1 MYQFNFEPVFG
12 AFDTLLLGAWFT
24 IQMSCMAMLLGLAVS
39 IAGAVGKTSGIR
51 LLNLVVDIYVEIF
64 RNTPFLVQIYF
75 IFFGLPALGI
85 RMSPNQAALLAL
97 TVNFGAYGTE
107 IIRAG
112 INSIN
117 RGQIEAAQA
126 IGLSWLQVL
135 RYVVIK
141 PALRAVYPALTSQF
155 IFLMLGSSVVSAIS
169 ATDLT
174 AASNDLNSLT
184 FASFEVYLVTTA
196 IYLVMSIAFSIAFS
210 LIGRSWFAYPVNR

>member
-1 MYQFNFEPVFG
+1 MYQFNFEPVFQ
-12 AFDTLLLGAWFT
+12 ALDTLLLGAWFT
-24 IQMSCMAMLLGLAVS
+24 VQMSCMAMLLGLMVS
-39 IAGAVGKTSGIR
+39 LVGALGKTSGAKPLKLI
-51 LLNLVVDIYVEIF
+51 VDVYVEIV

-85 RMSPNQAALLAL
+85 RMSPNEAALLAL
-97 TVNFGAYGTE
+97 TINFGAYGTE

-112 INSIN
+112 IDSIN

-126 IGLSWLQVL
+126 IGLSWLQIV

-141 PALRAVYPALTSQF
+141 PALRAIYPALTSQF

-196 IYLVMSIAFSIAFS
+196 IYLAMSIVFSVTFS
-210 LIGRSWFAYPVNR
+210 AIGRVWFAYPLSR

>member
-1 MYQFNFEPVFG
+1 MYQFNFQPVFD
-12 AFDTLLLGAWFT
+12 AFDTLMLGAWFT
-24 IQMSCMAMLLGLAVS
+24 IQMSSMAMLFGLVVS
-39 IAGAVGKTSGIR
+39 IFGAVGKTSGVRI
-51 LLNLVVDIYVEIF
+51 LNLIVDVYVEII

-75 IFFGLPALGI
+75 IFFGLPALGV

-112 INSIN
+112 IDSIS

-135 RYVVIK
+135 RFVVIK

-174 AASNDLNSLT
+174 AAGNDLNSLT

-196 IYLVMSIAFSIAFS
+196 IYLVMSVVFSAAFTI
-210 LIGRSWFAYPVNR
+210 IGRSWFAYPVSR

>member
-1 MYQFNFEPVFG
+1 MLFG
-12 AFDTLLLGAWFT
+12 LV
-24 IQMSCMAMLLGLAVS
+24 VS
-39 IAGAVGKTSGIR
+39 IFGAVGKTSGVRI
-51 LLNLVVDIYVEIF
+51 LNLIVDVYVEII

-75 IFFGLPALGI
+75 IFFGLPALGV

-112 INSIN
+112 IDSIS

-135 RYVVIK
+135 RFVVIK

-174 AASNDLNSLT
+174 AAGNDLNSLT

-196 IYLVMSIAFSIAFS
+196 IYLVMSVVFSAAFTI
-210 LIGRSWFAYPVNR
+210 IGRSWFAYPVSR

>member
-1 MYQFNFEPVFG
+1 
-12 AFDTLLLGAWFT
+12 
-24 IQMSCMAMLLGLAVS
+24 MLLGLAVS
-39 IAGAVGKTSGIR
+39 ILGAVGKDSGIKVI
-51 LLNLVVDIYVEIF
+51 NLIVDIYVELI

-75 IFFGLPALGI
+75 FFFGLPALGI
-85 RMSPNQAALLAL
+85 RMSPNEAALFAL

-112 INSIN
+112 ISAIS

-135 RYVVIK
+135 RYVVMK
-141 PALRAVYPALTSQF
+141 PALRVVYPALTSQF

-174 AASNDLNSLT
+174 AAGNDLNSLT
-184 FASFEVYLVTTA
+184 FASFEVYLVTTG
-196 IYLVMSIAFSIAFS
+196 IYLVMSIAFSMAFS
-210 LIGRSWFAYPVNR
+210 LIGRTCFAYPVER